1 MSNKSKALCRK
12 SLRKTHKMV
21 KKLLRNQ
28 ELYNKFAGC
37 GNGVHEE
44 YVQEN
49 ICEKQLTKMWNDLDK
64 FCESFKDAGGRP
76 NSFREYIMTSFA
88 FDLEIMKDINKR
100 VK

>member
-21 KKLLRNQ
+21 KKLLKNQ
-28 ELYNKFAGC
+28 ELYNKFAGY
-37 GNGVHEE
+37 GNGVHEK

-49 ICEKQLTKMWNDLDK
+49 VCEKQLTKVWDDLNK
-64 FCESFKDAGGRP
+64 FCESFQEAGGRP
-76 NSFREYIMTSFA
+76 NSFREYILTSFA
-88 FDLEIMKDINKR
+88 FDPEIMKDINKL